1 MPVHDIQQ
9 LEAMTTSTQHAQ
21 AREPRPL
28 LSATQVIAGLAKL
41 SGWKLHGDG
50 AEVAIEKTFTFKN
63 YLRTM
68 AFVNAIAFIAE
79 QQDHHPE
86 LLVQYGSC
94 SVRFNTHVVHGIT
107 QSDFACAALVDAL
120 LPTPT

>member
-1 MPVHDIQQ
+1 MPTP
-9 LEAMTTSTQHAQ
+9 ETPTRSTMRTA
-21 AREPRPL
+21 
-28 LSATQVIAGLAKL
+28 LSATQVIAGIAKL
-41 SGWKLHGDG
+41 NGWKLHGDG

-79 QQDHHPE
+79 QQDHHPA

-94 SVRFNTHVVHGIT
+94 SVRFNTHDVQGIT

>member
-1 MPVHDIQQ
+1 MTEPTIPRRPV
-9 LEAMTTSTQHAQ
+9 
-21 AREPRPL
+21 

-50 AEVAIEKTFTFKN
+50 SDVAIEKTFAFKN

-68 AFVNAIAFIAE
+68 AFVNAIAYIAE
-79 QQDHHPE
+79 QQNHHPE
-86 LLVQYGSC
+86 LLVRYNTC
-94 SVRFNTHVVHGIT
+94 SVRFNTHDVQGIT

-120 LPTPT
+120 LPPPPTQG

>member
-1 MPVHDIQQ
+1 MQASDSLPEHMQAVPNNSIQRVLRPV
-9 LEAMTTSTQHAQ
+9 
-21 AREPRPL
+21 

-50 AEVAIEKTFTFKN
+50 ADVAIEKTFAFNN

-68 AFVNAIAFIAE
+68 AFVNAIAYIAE

-86 LLVQYGSC
+86 LLVRYNTC
-94 SVRFNTHVVHGIT
+94 SVRFNTHDALGIT

-120 LPTPT
+120 VQATA